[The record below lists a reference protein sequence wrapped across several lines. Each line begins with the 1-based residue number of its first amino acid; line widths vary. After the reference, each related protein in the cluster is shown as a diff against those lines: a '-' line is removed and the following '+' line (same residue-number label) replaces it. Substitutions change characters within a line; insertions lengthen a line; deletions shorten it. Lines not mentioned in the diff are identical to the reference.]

1 MIELVAP
8 CTQAKQMQIDEL
20 LHKIDAKDGEVRRM
34 TEEKEQELLIMQ
46 EGMDSTLQEL
56 QNMRLV
62 SYSTGNIPKS
72 PSV

>member
-1 MIELVAP
+1 MIELVAS